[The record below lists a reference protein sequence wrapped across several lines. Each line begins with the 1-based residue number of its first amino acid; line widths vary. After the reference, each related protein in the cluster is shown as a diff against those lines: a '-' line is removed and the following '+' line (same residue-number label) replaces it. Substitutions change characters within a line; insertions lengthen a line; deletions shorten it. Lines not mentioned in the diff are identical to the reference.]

1 MWGKTKVA
9 EANYY
14 KDYVLLLVT
23 STLGISATLVFVV
36 RYFGSET
43 LINKL
48 LLTSFKGFPKY
59 LLDTQSSQRVIIDSS
74 FVTFDTFIKTFVN

>member
-1 MWGKTKVA
+1 MLWGKTKVA

-36 RYFGSET
+36 C
-43 LINKL
+43 
-48 LLTSFKGFPKY
+48 
-59 LLDTQSSQRVIIDSS
+59 SSL
-74 FVTFDTFIKTFVN
+74 